1 MSFQFE
7 IRELTFSYPGAQ
19 RPQLEHVSV
28 NIERGSYTVLCGRS
42 GSGKTTLLRH
52 LKSVLTPFGS
62 RSGEVLLDGVPLTEV
77 PQREQA
83 E

>member
-42 GSGKTTLLRH
+42 GSG
-52 LKSVLTPFGS
+52 
-62 RSGEVLLDGVPLTEV
+62 
-77 PQREQA
+77 
-83 E
+83 